1 MANREK
7 GEVTLRLDDGREFV
21 LCMDFEMRCAVEDML
36 DKPFMQVAEEAQKG
50 FHRSIRA
57 IFWGALQRYH
67 PGMSLGDVTALLS
80 EHETEIAAAM
90 NKASDAASPEAEGG
104 DSPRPPKSG
113 SGGKP
118 RPRAS
123 SGASGAKRA

>member
-21 LCMDFEMRCAVEDML
+21 LCMDFEMRCSVEDLL

-57 IFWGALQRYH
+57 IFWGALQRHH

-80 EHETEIAAAM
+80 DHETEIAQALA
-90 NKASDAASPEAEGG
+90 KASEAAAPDAEGG
-104 DSPRPPKSG
+104 DSPRPP
-113 SGGKP
+113 GK
-118 RPRAS
+118 RRAGKT
-123 SGASGAKRA
+123 SGASGAKRG